1 MKLITTLIFLITNII
16 MAQNVTYTA
25 SSDIISNP
33 ERGFY
38 KHESTDSS
46 SYSPLVTN
54 ELISDRVNNKI
65 TLVLR
70 LFYLESFL
78 TSNISSTYLTNI
90 TTDFSRARTAGVKL
104 IVRFAYSDGNNP
116 GSNNPTK
123 AQILSHINQLSP
135 IIIAN
140 KDVISC
146 VQAGFIGAW
155 GEWYYTD
162 YFGQGSPTVQQTAD
176 RNEVLQA
183 ILNNFPTYI
192 QVRTPLFKQ
201 KFVGN
206 ATPLDSTQAFS
217 NSDKSRI
224 GHHNDSFLSSNSEQ
238 GTYSGSSS
246 NILLERQY
254 VKDDSKYVP
263 VGGEANEFPTVYTT
277 CSSAIQAM
285 NDYNY
290 TYFNSV
296 GYASGIISHWQSNG
310 CLDEIKKKLGYRYTL
325 ISSSID
331 NNLLT
336 ISLDN
341 TGWTNVFK
349 DRKAYVVFKNISTN
363 TEYSFII
370 EENIKTWNSLNQT
383 ISLSLL
389 QSIPV
394 GTYNLYLNLPDPI
407 LSNNPLY
414 SIQLA
419 NTGLWN
425 STTGYNDLQQ
435 QIIVSSLST
444 TTTTTSSGT
453 TSTTSSTSST
463 TTTSSPNYILIVNER
478 ITSGLPDFN
487 VKIYNMAGRKVST
500 SKDISSLKRGIYI
513 VEVYVRRVRQFTQK
527 IRI

>member
-1 MKLITTLIFLITNII
+1 M
-16 MAQNVTYTA
+16 
-25 SSDIISNP
+25 
-33 ERGFY
+33 
-38 KHESTDSS
+38 
-46 SYSPLVTN
+46 
-54 ELISDRVNNKI
+54 
-65 TLVLR
+65 
-70 LFYLESFL
+70 
-78 TSNISSTYLTNI
+78 
-90 TTDFSRARTAGVKL
+90 
-104 IVRFAYSDGNNP
+104 
-116 GSNNPTK
+116 
-123 AQILSHINQLSP
+123 
-135 IIIAN
+135 
-140 KDVISC
+140 
-146 VQAGFIGAW
+146 
-155 GEWYYTD
+155 
-162 YFGQGSPTVQQTAD
+162 
-176 RNEVLQA
+176 
-183 ILNNFPTYI
+183 
-192 QVRTPLFKQ
+192 
-201 KFVGN
+201 
-206 ATPLDSTQAFS
+206 
-217 NSDKSRI
+217 
-224 GHHNDSFLSSNSEQ
+224 
-238 GTYSGSSS
+238 
-246 NILLERQY
+246 
-254 VKDDSKYVP
+254 
-263 VGGEANEFPTVYTT
+263 
-277 CSSAIQAM
+277 
-285 NDYNY
+285 
-290 TYFNSV
+290 
-296 GYASGIISHWQSNG
+296 
-310 CLDEIKKKLGYRYTL
+310 KKKLGYRYTL

-463 TTTSSPNYILIVNER
+463 TTTSSPNYILIVNEM